1 MVDTKVVD
9 TKLKNDKNIPNPLKE
24 NQIQIS
30 RNINKQDCDFL
41 QSIQLCE
48 STISKVVSNKLC
60 IKNQSFLL
68 NEENNEKEINNEMED
83 RIFLFADSILMNEYL
98 FIFLIIV

>member
-41 QSIQLCE
+41 QNIQLCE
-48 STISKVVSNKLC
+48 STISKVVSNKLY

-83 RIFLFADSILMNEYL
+83 RIFLFADSILMNE
-98 FIFLIIV
+98 